1 MIDETNLFVL
11 DFFRLF
17 LNFFFFSNIYYSE
30 WKREMERRSGSLNME
45 NVGEEKI
52 RNLKHDF
59 DLFPI
64 MEKGFYIFNKI
75 ERMMGMY

>member
-11 DFFRLF
+11 DFFLAIF
-17 LNFFFFSNIYYSE
+17 EFFFFSDIYYSE
-30 WKREMERRSGSLNME
+30 WKQ
-45 NVGEEKI
+45 I

>member
-30 WKREMERRSGSLNME
+30 WKQ
-45 NVGEEKI
+45 I

-64 MEKGFYIFNKI
+64 MEKAFYIFNKI

>member
-17 LNFFFFSNIYYSE
+17 LNFFFFSNIYYSG
-30 WKREMERRSGSLNME
+30 WKQ
-45 NVGEEKI
+45 I

-64 MEKGFYIFNKI
+64 MEKVFIFLVKSN
-75 ERMMGMY
+75 E

>member
-30 WKREMERRSGSLNME
+30 WKQ
-45 NVGEEKI
+45 I

-64 MEKGFYIFNKI
+64 MEKVFIFLVKSN
-75 ERMMGMY
+75 E

>member
-1 MIDETNLFVL
+1 
-11 DFFRLF
+11 
-17 LNFFFFSNIYYSE
+17 
-30 WKREMERRSGSLNME
+30 MERRSGSLNMK

-64 MEKGFYIFNKI
+64 MEKVFIFLVKSN
-75 ERMMGMY
+75 E